1 MKAVETQS
9 DTKKWLSAVCRIAEV
24 YGHPVDEIYL
34 SQQMSWFEKCTLEQK
49 LIRLSALINLQIKP
63 ILQKNKKL
71 TAHSVP
77 FIVARTDNELAVV
90 HSINT
95 DDSITFWLTDGSD
108 ITYQLPAEEFW
119 EQNSGLI
126 VLIHPETRGRDSRID
141 EFIKPYKKHW
151 FLNAFRGSTRN
162 IMEISLA
169 SIVSNTLA
177 LAGILFSMQIYD
189 RIIPAESYNSLW
201 VLFFGVMI
209 AVLFEALVRMAR
221 TSVSDI
227 MGKNIDL
234 KVSSMLFA
242 RALAIRNEARPKST
256 GAFISQLRELEQVR
270 ELITSTTVGAVA
282 DMPFVILFLFLMA
295 AIGGPLVIIPMLAI
309 PLVVIPGLILQ
320 WPLSKLSQQGMRES
334 ALRNA
339 VLVESIE
346 GVEDIKALQAEPYFQ
361 RQWEQNHE
369 VSAEISIKHRLWTS
383 LLTGWGGAIQ
393 QLSYSAILVMGVYL
407 VLKGDITTGT
417 LVACSMLSSR
427 TIAPLM
433 QLTMVFSRWQHA
445 KTAIRGLDELLKK
458 PIDMPEDE
466 KRAHCPNLYGNY
478 TLQGVEYAYDT
489 EHKKSVLSISKLEI
503 NHGERIAIIGRVG
516 AGKSTLLKLLAG
528 QGTASQGKVLLDGV
542 DISRIDPADIRRQ
555 VGYVSQDCRL
565 FFGSLRQN
573 LMLGHPHATE
583 QELIQALVVSGAI
596 SLVQKDA
603 AILDYVINE
612 GGRGLSGG
620 QRQMI
625 LLSRMLVRNPK
636 VVLMDEPT
644 TFMDE
649 NLEKH
654 VLQQLDQWIGG
665 RTMVLVTH
673 RPALINIVNRIIV
686 IDNGRIVAD
695 GSKEQIL
702 RTYGSPTV
710 EQTGHAK
717 NATVKH
723 TSNTHDFRPVGGNI
737 Q

>member
-1 MKAVETQS
+1 MKAVETQT
-9 DTKKWLSAVCRIAEV
+9 DTKKWLSAICRVAEI
-24 YGHPVDEIYL
+24 YGHPVDETYL

-63 ILQKNKKL
+63 MLQMNNRSVPQ
-71 TAHSVP
+71 SVP

-90 HSINT
+90 NSINT
-95 DDSITFWLTDGSD
+95 DGSITFWLTDGTD
-108 ITYQLPAEEFW
+108 LTYELPAEDFW

-126 VLIHPETRGRDSRID
+126 VLIRPEARGRDSRVD

-151 FLNAFRGSTRN
+151 FMSAFRGSKRN
-162 IMEISLA
+162 ILEISLA

-177 LAGILFSMQIYD
+177 LAGILFSMQVYD
-189 RIIPAESYNSLW
+189 RVIPAESYNSLW
-201 VLFFGVMI
+201 VLFFGVLI
-209 AVLFEALVRMAR
+209 AVFFEAIVRLAR
-221 TSVSDI
+221 TVVSDV

-309 PLVVIPGLILQ
+309 PLVIIPGLILQ

-346 GVEDIKALQAEPYFQ
+346 GVEDIKALQAEQYFQ

-369 VSAEISIKHRLWTS
+369 VSAEINIKHRLWTS
-383 LLTGWGGAIQ
+383 LLTGWGGAVQ
-393 QLSYSAILVMGVYL
+393 QLAYSAMLVMGVYL

-417 LVACSMLSSR
+417 LIACSMLSSR

-433 QLTMVFSRWQHA
+433 QLTMVLSRWQHA
-445 KTAIRGLDELLKK
+445 KTAMRGLDELLKK

-466 KRAHCPNLYGNY
+466 KRAHCPSLYGNY
-478 TLQGVEYAYDT
+478 VFQDVEYAYDV
-489 EHKKSVLSISKLEI
+489 ERKKSVLNINKLEI
-503 NHGERIAIIGRVG
+503 TSGERIAIIGRVG

-528 QGTASQGKVLLDGV
+528 QGTASQGKVILDGV

-555 VGYVSQDCRL
+555 VGYVSQDSHL

-573 LMLGHPHATE
+573 LLLGHPHATE
-583 QELIQALVVSGAI
+583 QEMIQALTVSGAI

-603 AILDYVINE
+603 AMLDYIINE

-649 NLEKH
+649 NLENN
-654 VLQQLDQWIGG
+654 VLKQLDQWVGG
-665 RTMVLVTH
+665 RSMILVTH
-673 RPALINIVNRIIV
+673 RPALINIVKRIIV
-686 IDNGRIVAD
+686 MDNGRIVAD

-702 RTYGSPTV
+702 KTYGSPAV

-717 NATVKH
+717 SATVIH
-723 TSNTHDFRPVGGNI
+723 TANSHDIRPVGANV
-737 Q
+737 